1 LRLWSV
7 VIKGHVYKFA
17 WQSPMIQIKLIVL
30 SAASFGLVHCRIFFS
45 IFLQPNTAT
54 RGRCYDFLNI
64 FAKNAKKLAF
74 FPNTAIFGTIWIVTL
89 AFKKKRY
96 TLFPRRKWY
105 INLNNNGSGYILGDF
120 FTNSSGHPASE
131 ATTAY
136 LVRTYANEFK
146 REFARKLFSF
156 VLRCLNCS
164 FLSVILS
171 TKRLIMMTSSF
182 LSWQPPA
189 RNGCTP
195 QGLGAPRRG

>member
-1 LRLWSV
+1 
-7 VIKGHVYKFA
+7 
-17 WQSPMIQIKLIVL
+17 MIQIKLIVL

-164 FLSVILS
+164 FLSVIRS
-171 TKRLIMMTSSF
+171 NFDIQIADRQNVDKMTENDDF
-182 LSWQPPA
+182 IFPLMTAPCKEWMHPTGV
-189 RNGCTP
+189 RCTP
-195 QGLGAPRRG
+195 QRLIAPRRG